1 MAKPGSYGWSHK
13 EKTVSELTKP
23 VAGEKGMFY
32 RRMFREI
39 IKQIEINVLHC
50 YNMRPMVKYLMKK
63 YQDHETQDLVG
74 CEIGVGFGH
83 NSYNIL
89 YNLPVKR
96 HYLVDP
102 YLEYEEWDGGQKQ
115 SFHDTIYN
123 EARKYLAEFGDRAI
137 FIRKKSEEAVKEIKE
152 PLDFVY
158 IDGNHWYEFVK
169 KDIDL
174 FYPKVKSGGVI
185 GGHDFIACRGVDVR
199 NAEVPRAV
207 IDFIDCEGLELDGHP
222 SDWWVVKP

>member
-83 NSYNIL
+83 NL
-89 YNLPVKR
+89 
-96 HYLVDP
+96 
-102 YLEYEEWDGGQKQ
+102 
-115 SFHDTIYN
+115 
-123 EARKYLAEFGDRAI
+123 
-137 FIRKKSEEAVKEIKE
+137 
-152 PLDFVY
+152 
-158 IDGNHWYEFVK
+158 
-169 KDIDL
+169 
-174 FYPKVKSGGVI
+174 
-185 GGHDFIACRGVDVR
+185 
-199 NAEVPRAV
+199 
-207 IDFIDCEGLELDGHP
+207 
-222 SDWWVVKP
+222 